1 MFKLPSIRIPLRYL
15 IYLFVVLVV
24 FGCKNGGE
32 NPLLISREDPINFSL
47 ITPDHIQEATD
58 HVLYKANKLLKNIYK
73 IGPSQKSF
81 KNTLLPLDDIA
92 NIIENVWSPV
102 SLLAFT
108 HPDKGIRD
116 AGLKA
121 TQEFEEFFN
130 SISVDEKLYNAV
142 VDFSTNANGKMLVDL
157 EKKFLHE
164 TLRDFNRSG
173 FGHGESVRNRVKTML
188 DQLTPLSLKFEKNIS
203 ESKDTLFL
211 REHHMIGLSA
221 DYSKNRK
228 KEDGIYTIDLSYPS
242 YSPFMK
248 YAESDSA
255 RKALRFMYWNRAS
268 DKNLTLLDSLILI
281 RNQLAEILDYPSY
294 ADYVTEILMSENA
307 NRVWEFEKSLH
318 EMIMPKALD
327 DYNRMLEM
335 KSLETGKYESVIES
349 WEYDR
354 YEHLLKLKQFR
365 LDSKKISEYF
375 ELTGVINGLFEIC
388 TQLFGI
394 QFSQV
399 DNPSVW
405 HEEVTMY
412 EVYEEADSI
421 LIGRFYLDLFP
432 RTDKYSH
439 AAAFSVTMGKLM
451 EDEYQIPATA
461 LVCNFPP
468 PQNGKPSLLPHE
480 DVETFFHEF
489 GHLLHDIL
497 TVSPL
502 QYYSG
507 TSVLQDFVEAPSQIL
522 ENWVWEKEILKLFAH
537 HYETGEVIP
546 DRLVNKMIAAK
557 NVNSGLN
564 TLQQI
569 FYGVYDF
576 TLHDGF
582 DPFGEFN
589 STDLAELLQNEIT
602 LYPYLEGTH
611 MQASFGHL
619 VGYEA
624 AYYGYLWSK
633 VYAQDMYS
641 VFKGN
646 GILDPETG
654 RRFRKVIFESG
665 GTVHPKLLVQEFL
678 GREPNMDAFLAS
690 LGIQKN

>member
-1 MFKLPSIRIPLRYL
+1 MFKQSPSQILVRYL
-15 IYLFVVLVV
+15 FISSVV
-24 FGCKNGGE
+24 FIFSGCIAEGE
-32 NPLLISREDPINFSL
+32 NPILMSKEEPINFHL
-47 ITPDHIQEATD
+47 VTADHILDATD
-58 HVLYKANKLLKNIYK
+58 HVLYKANGLLKNIYK
-73 IGPSQKSF
+73 IGPSQKTF
-81 KNTLLPLDDIA
+81 ENTLLPLDDIG

-102 SLLAFT
+102 SLLIFT
-108 HPDKGIRD
+108 HPDEVIRD
-116 AGLKA
+116 AGVKSNQKIEKFL
-121 TQEFEEFFN
+121 N
-130 SISVDEKLYNAV
+130 SVSVDEKLYNAIDV
-142 VDFSTNANGKMLVDL
+142 FSKNSNGKMLMGL
-157 EKKFLHE
+157 EKKFLIE

-173 FGHGESVRNRVKTML
+173 FGHGETVRNRVKSIL
-188 DQLTPLSLKFEKNIS
+188 DQLTPLGLEFEKNIS

-211 REHHMIGLSA
+211 TEHHMVGLPE
-221 DYSKNRK
+221 DYCEIRK
-228 KEDGIYTIDLSYPS
+228 KESGIYAIDLSYPS

-255 RKALRFMYWNRAS
+255 RKALRFMYWNRSS
-268 DKNLTLLDSLILI
+268 DENLSILDSLIFF

-294 ADYVTEILMSENA
+294 ADYVTEILMTENG

-318 EMIMPKALD
+318 EIIMPKALD
-327 DYNRMLEM
+327 DYNRMLEI
-335 KSLETGKYESVIES
+335 KSHETGKYESVIES

-375 ELTGVINGLFEIC
+375 ELTRVINGLFEIC

-394 QFSQV
+394 KFSQV

-405 HEEVTMY
+405 HEDVTMY
-412 EVYEEADSI
+412 EVYQEDDNI

-432 RTDKYSH
+432 RADKYSH
-439 AAAFSVTMGKLM
+439 AAAFSVTMGKLL
-451 EDEYQIPATA
+451 EDGYQIPASA

-468 PQNGKPSLLPHE
+468 PQNGKPSLLLHE
-480 DVETFFHEF
+480 DVETYFHEF

-522 ENWVWEKEILKLFAH
+522 ENWVWEKEILKLFSN
-537 HYETGEVIP
+537 HYETGAVIP

-589 STDLAELLQNEIT
+589 TTDLAELLQNEIT
-602 LYPYLEGTH
+602 LYPYLDGTH

-641 VFKGN
+641 VFKEN

-654 RRFRKVIFESG
+654 RRFRKVIFEPG

-678 GREPNMDAFLAS
+678 GREPNMDAFLTS
-690 LGIQKN
+690 LGIQEN